1 MNVFRKHPFVMSL
14 TGLAAAY
21 FTFILVIFLCRDYL
35 PAPGVRDNGY
45 DPARLK
51 LLSRA
56 DNGTSLTQDWNLT
69 KTGTYQNE
77 KIVLGNRD
85 AILSPF
91 SEEKGTKYVAFSC
104 SEKVESSL
112 LNIKGYGETFAMVIE
127 ERSAH
132 YLDDKDGYRYEMLF
146 YYDRPDLRAFSLEYN
161 GTSPA
166 NIYISQLCFYALIQ
180 G

>member
-69 KTGTYQNE
+69 KTGSYQNE
-77 KIVLGNRD
+77 ED
-85 AILSPF
+85 
-91 SEEKGTKYVAFSC
+91 
-104 SEKVESSL
+104 
-112 LNIKGYGETFAMVIE
+112 
-127 ERSAH
+127 RS
-132 YLDDKDGYRYEMLF
+132 
-146 YYDRPDLRAFSLEYN
+146 
-161 GTSPA
+161 
-166 NIYISQLCFYALIQ
+166 
-180 G
+180 

>member
-1 MNVFRKHPFVMSL
+1 MMSL
-14 TGLAAAY
+14 SALAGAY
-21 FTFILVIFLCRDYL
+21 FTFILVIFLCRSYL

-51 LLSRA
+51 LLSQA
-56 DNGTSLTQDWNLT
+56 DNGTSLAQDWDLT
-69 KTGTYQNE
+69 KNGSYQNGQ
-77 KIVLGNRD
+77 IVLSHLD
-85 AILSPF
+85 AVLSPF
-91 SEEKGTKYVAFSC
+91 SDEKGTKYVSFSC
-104 SEKVESSL
+104 SEKVDPSSL
-112 LNIKGYGETFAMVIE
+112 TIKGCGQTYADVIE
-127 ERSAH
+127 GKSAH